1 MSAIHVLDDYY
12 LAITALIT
20 VGYQLAFFAVAYTCK
35 FDKLTDFAGGS
46 NFIILAITTISLSHH
61 HQARQLVTTLFLIA
75 WAVRLTSFLFFRILK
90 TGKDDRFDEM
100 RQKFFPFLGF
110 WVFQMLWVWTVS
122 LPVTVLNSPAV
133 TRYPQHKFG
142 TGRDIAG
149 VVMYSV
155 GLVIET
161 MSDAQKF
168 RFRSKHDG
176 QAVCDEGLFA
186 VSRHPNYFG
195 EILVHFAI
203 YMIAVSS
210 AADGF
215 VGGQAY
221 KALYATIIGPFFLTF
236 LLLFI
241 SGVPLSERPKA
252 KARYEK
258 GNNWQGYKRWLDRT
272 SILIPFPPQLY
283 EKMPT
288 VLKRTILLEF
298 PMYVFDPKKH
308 SDVPRPGGAVNEDG
322 DGPAE
327 SGRDDSPQ
335 SGEERLIQ

>member
-1 MSAIHVLDDYY
+1 MPAIHVLDDYH

-20 VGYQLAFFAVAYTCK
+20 VGYQLFFFAIAYTCN

-46 NFIILAITTISLSHH
+46 NFIILAITTLSLNHH
-61 HQARQLVTTLFLIA
+61 HQTRQLVTTLLLIA
-75 WAVRLTSFLFFRILK
+75 WAIRLTTFLLFRILK

-133 TRYPQHKFG
+133 TRYPQHRFG
-142 TGRDIAG
+142 AGRDVAG
-149 VVMYSV
+149 MVMYSI
-155 GLVIET
+155 GLGIET
-161 MSDAQKF
+161 VSDAQKY
-168 RFRSKHDG
+168 RFRSSHDG
-176 QAVCDEGLFA
+176 KAVCDGGLFA

-215 VGGQAY
+215 IHDQAY
-221 KALYATIIGPFFLTF
+221 KALYATILGPIFLTF
-236 LLLFI
+236 LLLFV
-241 SGVPLSERPKA
+241 SGIPLSERPKA
-252 KARYEK
+252 KARYESD
-258 GNNWQGYKRWLDRT
+258 NNWQAYKRWLDRT

-288 VLKRTILLEF
+288 ILKRTIFLEF
-298 PMYVFDPKKH
+298 PLYVFDPKKH
-308 SDVPRPGGAVNEDG
+308 SDMSQPEGTANEGHVGSGG
-322 DGPAE
+322 
-327 SGRDDSPQ
+327 DDQTSSPQ
-335 SGEERLIQ
+335 SGEERLI